1 MNIKDLATGI
11 RRLQGDEAFGYLVEK
26 IKKDQGDVFFN
37 PYSSDDD
44 RAEAH
49 TIIRALGKIEDR
61 MAQILQ
67 DEAIYDKK
75 RK

>member
-1 MNIKDLATGI
+1 MNIKDLAAGV
-11 RRLQGDEAFGYLVEK
+11 RRLQRDEAFADLIAQ

-37 PYSSDDD
+37 PHSSYED
-44 RAEAH
+44 REEAH
-49 TIIRALGKIEDR
+49 TIIRALEKIEGR

>member
-1 MNIKDLATGI
+1 MNIKDLGAGI
-11 RRLQGDEAFGYLVEK
+11 RRLQGDEAFNYLVEK
-26 IKKDQGDVFFN
+26 IKKDQGDIFFN

-49 TIIRALGKIEDR
+49 TIVRALGKIEDC
-61 MAQILQ
+61 MAQVLQ

-75 RK
+75 HK

>member
-1 MNIKDLATGI
+1 MNVKDLAAGV
-11 RRLQGDEAFGYLVEK
+11 RRLQSDDAFGYLVEK
-26 IKKDQGDVFFN
+26 IKKDQGDIFFN

-49 TIIRALGKIEDR
+49 TIIRALGKIEDCI
-61 MAQILQ
+61 AQVLQ

>member
-1 MNIKDLATGI
+1 M
-11 RRLQGDEAFGYLVEK
+11 RRLQSDDAFSYLVEK
-26 IKKDQGDVFFN
+26 IKKDQGDIFFN
-37 PYSSDDD
+37 PYSSDDE

-49 TIIRALGKIEDR
+49 TIIRALGKIEDCI
-61 MAQILQ
+61 AQVLQ

>member
-1 MNIKDLATGI
+1 MSIKDRATAV
-11 RRLQGDEAFGYLVEK
+11 RRLQRDDGFNGLIAD
-26 IKKDQGDVFFN
+26 IKKDQGDIFFN
-37 PYSSDDD
+37 PHSSFED
-44 RAEAH
+44 REDAH
-49 TIIRALGKIEDR
+49 QIIRALMKIEDR

>member
-1 MNIKDLATGI
+1 MNIKDLAAGM
-11 RRLQGDEAFGYLVEK
+11 RRLQSDDTFSYLVEK
-26 IKKDQGDVFFN
+26 IKKDQGDIFFN
-37 PYSSDDD
+37 PYSSDDE

-49 TIIRALGKIEDR
+49 TIIRALGKIEDCI
-61 MAQILQ
+61 AQVLQ

>member
-1 MNIKDLATGI
+1 M
-11 RRLQGDEAFGYLVEK
+11 RRLQSDDAFGYLVEK
-26 IKKDQGDVFFN
+26 IKKDQGDIFFN
-37 PYSSDDD
+37 PHSSFED
-44 RAEAH
+44 REDAH
-49 TIIRALGKIEDR
+49 QIIRALMKIEDR